1 MKKTIVFVTL
11 IILAV
16 SCGNSENP
24 ENNSNEIIVQNSSS
38 SKGSDK
44 ELVKSAEEGKEIYQ
58 KSCSSCHG
66 SKATGVDGLGK
77 SLVNGTFVKNLGDD
91 ELVIFIKEGRDTA
104 SPDNS
109 TGIDMPP
116 KGGNPALKDE
126 DIKAIVLYLRS
137 IQE

>member
-1 MKKTIVFVTL
+1 MKKIIILVTL
-11 IILAV
+11 IVLAI
-16 SCGNSENP
+16 SCGNTENS
-24 ENNSNEIIVQNSSS
+24 ENNSNQVSSETS
-38 SKGSDK
+38 EVSKESKK
-44 ELVKSAEEGKEIYQ
+44 EVVKSAGEGKEIYQ